1 MKALVVVV
9 IFSCLVAGAARAEES
24 TEWQVE
30 WTTEPAYNLSLVEPF
45 TVPGYLLPDLNISDI
60 ISTVGMMYQAEDLVH
75 AIGSL
80 CVEIGPKLSW
90 LSDGAMQ
97 ELCDPVLEA
106 LRNGSYAEAYSI
118 CQNSWS
124 FLETLI
130 GGEEGGLEGE
140 GEIDHG
146 PIRRKRWGLSVPSI
160 ELPPLPSSPIQA
172 VLNITVPF
180 SPLEDLDFN
189 WTNPLFDDTANMVEN
204 IGLIPD
210 LNRNW
215 SFPIF
220 DGTGIEVDFPYPEFS
235 DKYGICSSLAGLIS
249 YNQPSSPSHGS
260 IFGVV
265 LNVIVAEQVRSIPG
279 KCLSFFDGEEGSGD
293 IDDDPSFKHE
303 PGAMIW
309 AFATLGGFDD
319 IEQICNV
326 SSWALLMRDEG
337 KFELFNE
344 LVNQITTSI
353 YSVISSRSRCIE
365 FADSLHANIGLAPGN
380 YSHFTSSEA
389 LCDEILDSLYWRGNM
404 SEIDFYN
411 YDSMDEKDAFIYL
424 LSIVEILSHKSD
436 MASLE
441 FLCRMSPY
449 ADEMFCTSL
458 AYNDYRDVSREDIIE
473 HCLRY
478 VAFDGFEFDFLALLN
493 AIGAEFEFDFY
504 DFDQTCSHLTDIV
517 FNSVIRQQFTIDNM
531 IQKGMKA
538 IGRVLS
544 PIFCDLHSFRNGSL
558 DSLEAPCGTP
568 GRGCFNWT
576 RPGEDYFFDRLDEGF
591 IVGTIFS
598 YLGGYRDGDHICHQ
612 MAFALDDETVLD
624 MVAGKLRD
632 SVYRLFDDVPF
643 CSDTIGLIEKLIGVD
658 EHAAQMIGFNSTD
671 AFCGEISKIYHQGG
685 NYNFSFVPLLD
696 LFTNHSHGLEHFVTS
711 ESIMHVTTEMM
722 KFAAMIMHSDNIGD
736 AISKSC
742 YMWQDSGPGITMPLF
757 EVDDLCQVV
766 LALNPAELQDVCI
779 HDIIP
784 WIEDLF
790 DHHHDDEE
798 RGEENEIDFDFTGI
812 LETVGEEF
820 GFDFHDSHQ
829 SCSHLTGIL
838 FDDTVSQNF
847 PIDSVVVRGIR
858 AVGKIVSPIFC
869 DFESFYD
876 LPASHLEAPCAT
888 PGQNCFDWSSRGED
902 FFYEREDIGFVIGT
916 IFSYIGGYRDGDHL
930 CHQMAF
936 ALEDDAQLDMVANKM
951 KDSIFRFFNDPSF
964 CPVTMDL
971 INRLIGFDEDAASL
985 LGFENADAFCGK
997 VNQIYNEDG
1006 DYNVSLEPL
1015 YVLFANVE
1023 EEGEFD
1029 PAAIINATTEM
1040 IKFAAM
1046 IMRSDHIGD
1055 AISKTCYVW
1064 QESAAMLNISE
1075 VDDLCKTV
1083 LAFNSAEL
1091 QDVCIHELFP
1101 WIEDV
1106 FDHHEDDEMREEENE
1121 IDFDFTGILETV
1133 GEEFGFDFHDS
1144 HQSCSHLTGI
1154 LFDDTVSQNFPI
1166 DSVVVRGIRAVGKI
1180 VSPIFCDF
1188 ESFHDHPDTVLEAPC
1203 ATPGQNCFDWSSRG
1217 EDFFYE
1223 REDIGF
1229 VIGTIFSYIG
1239 GYRDG
1244 DHLCHQMAFALDDD
1258 EQLDMVA
1265 NKMKDSI
1272 FRFFNDPS
1280 FCPATM
1286 DIINK
1291 LIGFD
1296 EDAAS
1301 LLGFENADAF
1311 CGKVNQI
1318 YNEDGDYNVSL
1329 EPLYV
1334 LFADVEEEGN
1344 FDPAAIMNATT
1355 EMIKFAAM
1363 IMRSDHIGD
1372 AISKTCYVWQ
1382 ESAAM
1387 LNISEVD
1394 DLCQTVLAFNSAELQ
1409 DVCIHELFPWIED
1422 VFDHHDDDEMREEEN
1437 EIDFDFT
1444 GILETVGEEF
1454 GFDLHD
1460 SHQSCSHLT
1469 GILFDDTVS
1478 QNFPIDSVV
1487 VRGIR
1492 AVGKIVSP
1500 IFCDFESFHDHPDT
1514 VLEAPC
1520 ATPGQNCFDWSSRGE
1535 DFFYE
1540 REDIGFVIGTIFSYI
1555 GGYRDGDHLCHQMA
1569 FALEDDAQLDMVAN
1583 KMKDSIFRFFN
1594 DPSFCPVTMDII
1606 NRLIGFDEDAASLLG
1621 FENADA
1627 FCGKVNQIYNEDG
1640 DYNVSFEPLYV
1651 LFANVEEEGEFD
1663 PAAIINATT
1672 EMIKFAA
1679 MIMRSDHIGDAI
1691 SKTCYVWQESA
1702 AMLNISEIDDL
1713 CQLVLEDNSDAV
1725 YQVCMGELF
1734 PLIES
1739 ILEDEMYDFNDN
1751 HTNTVVDLSNIE
1763 ICLDNG
1769 EVTFEALE
1777 NLDILAY
1784 LLQTT
1789 HKLYN
1794 LTVFDESN
1802 ICRAVTSVVESR
1814 NDIPTLISEFAVE
1827 MMSLFMPLGAEI
1839 CSCWDQVFDDLFSD
1853 SDDSEFGVNQFNEIV
1868 RIAVNSI
1875 GLDSRHELCDHLIHL
1890 KPDNMSDYAQTVIEE
1905 ILGFTADPEKCA
1917 CTANRVI
1924 DFILPL
1930 VNVSMEEINNYLY
1943 QYLGYHSVDHVCS
1956 FVAQSFSG
1964 VIVDPSSINCNSQ
1977 QEPTTK
1983 ATTTTQS
1990 SLDNN
1995 GNSTQS
2001 SIDNTGNSTQSPIDN
2016 TGDSNETSTDDETC
2030 LFITDCAGVCN
2041 GNASLDCAR
2050 ECGGS
2055 AALDCAFKCG
2065 GSATT
2070 NECGWCVGGATER
2083 PSTLGFD
2090 QCGSCIGEGTAVIDC
2105 NGDCDGTAYRDACQV
2120 CVGGNTSVAE
2130 DVSDRFLDCLGIC
2143 NGSFVTN
2150 DCDEC
2155 VLPFSDGT
2163 IFSTADC
2170 NGDCN
2175 GFADINE
2182 CSYCVGGNTGN
2193 SVDTGLSACGVCNT
2207 TIEPDFCLG
2216 CDGVADSGLVTDA
2229 CDVCDGDGS
2238 TCFTVDNI
2246 APSIIP
2252 ANTDYQV
2259 KLRGAG
2265 FQDATTK
2272 QCKFLDSSG
2281 EQVSVVDIS
2290 DEVDDEFN
2298 CTANLPQGTYSVY
2311 LSTESTELSEAF
2323 VTLYVYSEV
2332 IINSLSQSE
2341 FDIDDSVIS
2350 ISVNMVST
2358 SGAFTA
2364 YKDLTTPKAIVFTET
2379 ERLYYE
2385 GTFGGDNDELLE
2397 FTGPML
2403 TTSAQV
2409 VVYPSFNGIDYLVTP
2424 DDAGFTITYY
2434 APAPVAQSLKFSP
2447 TGHLLELEFDVA
2459 INEDSVTSCDAVFM
2473 NITSLGGAA
2482 AQCFAFPYL
2491 KTIYILPFS
2500 SASVNLIGPD
2510 DELVL
2515 RADVLKKRDEE
2526 YARYASGTLTAS
2538 SPDEAVTVYAAL
2550 TGTEAISS
2558 CGNVRLSALQSFGNA
2573 GRFFTY
2579 QWSVTSGG
2587 SIPSGLTD
2595 DLTAAAESA
2604 YVTLDG
2610 SYLDADVPYTFSMT
2624 AENFLGGSD
2633 TKTLEVTR
2641 SALNKPD
2648 VVIYPER
2655 VDPNSALISQA
2666 FYLRAAVRFYEAC
2679 GGAEQ
2684 MEYAWSVDD
2693 DSIALNLQTINK
2705 PLLYVAAGSL
2715 PGDSQVTFTLEVNR
2729 ESDPSTVTT
2738 QTVTIT
2744 TVYTDL
2750 DALIDGGSE
2759 RTIGVDSESF
2769 TLDGSSSF
2777 DPDSENEEMT
2787 YLWTCQ
2793 KSNTETGSYEPCVSS
2808 ETREVF
2814 PAEADSKTSTLTLAS
2829 NNLYSDSTYLFTL
2842 EINKLSRTAS
2852 TSVTILSKSGNPPT
2866 ISLDESLPEKIK
2878 SSSSH
2883 TLRVLISHTS
2893 DITIDW
2899 ATVDI
2904 DLGYG
2909 YVDFSQLN
2917 SQSFLIQGDTS
2928 PFITY
2933 AFVTIPTGTLEED
2946 VAYSFSVTV
2955 TDTEGQVSASKLTT
2969 NTYGGVSS
2977 CTFSLGDGST
2987 SYQELDEITLLT
2999 QNCVTDEEA
3008 YPLSYQVFREKVE
3021 SSVTRY
3027 NAMTGAL
3034 AEASSTILG
3043 LPSFSDNQNTF
3054 VVKVC
3059 NDFGSCSSYSLTLD
3073 VTPIASFSQEQFDE
3087 SITNLVEPQKLS
3099 GNFLDALVNFNTITS
3114 VGVDSTS
3121 RKRRAVS
3128 ETSSTAT
3135 EQLDLLQNA
3144 ISSTVLDTATA
3155 QTLLDQSDGVVI
3167 ADLTLSDMDIYLD
3180 ILIELVAVFSDEGLP
3195 ESSAEIVLTKTSEIA
3210 AELDPQYNSDML
3222 AKITTLRNTLIQ
3234 GQLSQIPL
3242 GGDPTETRS
3251 GSVTTRAFYAI
3262 PSDTLSTAS
3271 SNTSFNVKFGSEI
3284 ESLYGA
3290 SWSCASGSTCSG
3302 VQIMFTQY
3310 DDEVDYYST
3319 TDEDKAN
3326 RASSILEID
3335 LLDPSDNS
3343 ELSITGL
3350 SSPISINMTASRLQS
3365 DKVYD
3370 CYWWD
3375 TSSSSWSQDGLTT
3388 VYHSSVLSECQTT
3401 HLSAFTLIA
3410 VDSPTT
3416 IMMAT
3421 TIVDDAS
3428 TSTDA
3433 VASTATT
3440 EISESGSSGLSSTVI
3455 IVIAVVISVVL
3466 ILIIII
3472 AIVVVMSKKSSKV
3485 GNADIENSNGNG
3497 ARNGTSTADGLA
3509 PVESANQAF
3518 NAPPTAPAHPTH
3530 TVQVV
3535 AAPASAPA
3543 SQEPIMDVADLPGS
3557 PSPPPDGPHI
3567 DTIIKDVQNDS
3578 RAQTPMDRA
3587 MTPVE

>member
-30 WTTEPAYNLSLVEPF
+30 WTTEPAYNLSIIEPF

-80 CVEIGPKLSW
+80 CVEMGPKLSW
-90 LSDGAMQ
+90 LTGGAMR

-118 CQNSWS
+118 CQSSWS

-180 SPLEDLDFN
+180 SPIENLDFN
-189 WTNPLFDDTANMVEN
+189 WTNSLFDDTANMVEN

-260 IFGVV
+260 IFGLV

-303 PGAMIW
+303 PDTMIW

-380 YSHFTSSEA
+380 YSHVTSSEA
-389 LCDEILDSLYWRGNM
+389 LCDEIMNFPDWRGNM
-404 SEIDFYN
+404 SGIDFYN

-493 AIGAEFEFDFY
+493 AIGAEFDFDFY

-711 ESIMHVTTEMM
+711 ESIMHVTNEMM

-1075 VDDLCKTV
+1075 
-1083 LAFNSAEL
+1083 
-1091 QDVCIHELFP
+1091 
-1101 WIEDV
+1101 
-1106 FDHHEDDEMREEENE
+1106 
-1121 IDFDFTGILETV
+1121 
-1133 GEEFGFDFHDS
+1133 
-1144 HQSCSHLTGI
+1144 
-1154 LFDDTVSQNFPI
+1154 
-1166 DSVVVRGIRAVGKI
+1166 
-1180 VSPIFCDF
+1180 
-1188 ESFHDHPDTVLEAPC
+1188 
-1203 ATPGQNCFDWSSRG
+1203 
-1217 EDFFYE
+1217 
-1223 REDIGF
+1223 
-1229 VIGTIFSYIG
+1229 
-1239 GYRDG
+1239 
-1244 DHLCHQMAFALDDD
+1244 
-1258 EQLDMVA
+1258 
-1265 NKMKDSI
+1265 
-1272 FRFFNDPS
+1272 
-1280 FCPATM
+1280 
-1286 DIINK
+1286 
-1291 LIGFD
+1291 
-1296 EDAAS
+1296 
-1301 LLGFENADAF
+1301 
-1311 CGKVNQI
+1311 
-1318 YNEDGDYNVSL
+1318 
-1329 EPLYV
+1329 
-1334 LFADVEEEGN
+1334 
-1344 FDPAAIMNATT
+1344 
-1355 EMIKFAAM
+1355 
-1363 IMRSDHIGD
+1363 
-1372 AISKTCYVWQ
+1372 
-1382 ESAAM
+1382 
-1387 LNISEVD
+1387 
-1394 DLCQTVLAFNSAELQ
+1394 
-1409 DVCIHELFPWIED
+1409 
-1422 VFDHHDDDEMREEEN
+1422 
-1437 EIDFDFT
+1437 
-1444 GILETVGEEF
+1444 
-1454 GFDLHD
+1454 
-1460 SHQSCSHLT
+1460 
-1469 GILFDDTVS
+1469 
-1478 QNFPIDSVV
+1478 
-1487 VRGIR
+1487 
-1492 AVGKIVSP
+1492 
-1500 IFCDFESFHDHPDT
+1500 
-1514 VLEAPC
+1514 
-1520 ATPGQNCFDWSSRGE
+1520 
-1535 DFFYE
+1535 
-1540 REDIGFVIGTIFSYI
+1540 
-1555 GGYRDGDHLCHQMA
+1555 
-1569 FALEDDAQLDMVAN
+1569 
-1583 KMKDSIFRFFN
+1583 
-1594 DPSFCPVTMDII
+1594 
-1606 NRLIGFDEDAASLLG
+1606 
-1621 FENADA
+1621 
-1627 FCGKVNQIYNEDG
+1627 
-1640 DYNVSFEPLYV
+1640 
-1651 LFANVEEEGEFD
+1651 
-1663 PAAIINATT
+1663 
-1672 EMIKFAA
+1672 
-1679 MIMRSDHIGDAI
+1679 
-1691 SKTCYVWQESA
+1691 
-1702 AMLNISEIDDL
+1702 IDDL

-1977 QEPTTK
+1977 Q
-1983 ATTTTQS
+1983 A
-1990 SLDNN
+1990 
-1995 GNSTQS
+1995 
-2001 SIDNTGNSTQSPIDN
+2001 
-2016 TGDSNETSTDDETC
+2016 C

-2473 NITSLGGAA
+2473 NTTSLGGAA

-3180 ILIELVAVFSDEGLP
+3180 ILIELVAVFSNEGLP

>member
-30 WTTEPAYNLSLVEPF
+30 WTTEPAYNLSIIEPF

-80 CVEIGPKLSW
+80 CVEMGPKLSW
-90 LSDGAMQ
+90 LTGGAMR

-118 CQNSWS
+118 CQSSWS

-180 SPLEDLDFN
+180 SPIENLDFN
-189 WTNPLFDDTANMVEN
+189 WTNSLFDDTANMVEN

-260 IFGVV
+260 IFGLV

-303 PGAMIW
+303 PDTMIW

-380 YSHFTSSEA
+380 YSHVTSSEA
-389 LCDEILDSLYWRGNM
+389 LCDEIMNFPDWRGNM
-404 SEIDFYN
+404 SGIDFYN

-493 AIGAEFEFDFY
+493 AIGAEFDFDFY

-711 ESIMHVTTEMM
+711 ESIMHVTNEMM

-1106 FDHHEDDEMREEENE
+1106 FDHHDDDEMREEENE

-1203 ATPGQNCFDWSSRG
+1203 ATPGHNCFDWSSRG

-1244 DHLCHQMAFALDDD
+1244 DHLCHQM
-1258 EQLDMVA
+1258 V
-1265 NKMKDSI
+1265 
-1272 FRFFNDPS
+1272 
-1280 FCPATM
+1280 
-1286 DIINK
+1286 
-1291 LIGFD
+1291 
-1296 EDAAS
+1296 
-1301 LLGFENADAF
+1301 
-1311 CGKVNQI
+1311 
-1318 YNEDGDYNVSL
+1318 
-1329 EPLYV
+1329 
-1334 LFADVEEEGN
+1334 
-1344 FDPAAIMNATT
+1344 
-1355 EMIKFAAM
+1355 
-1363 IMRSDHIGD
+1363 
-1372 AISKTCYVWQ
+1372 
-1382 ESAAM
+1382 
-1387 LNISEVD
+1387 
-1394 DLCQTVLAFNSAELQ
+1394 
-1409 DVCIHELFPWIED
+1409 
-1422 VFDHHDDDEMREEEN
+1422 
-1437 EIDFDFT
+1437 
-1444 GILETVGEEF
+1444 
-1454 GFDLHD
+1454 
-1460 SHQSCSHLT
+1460 
-1469 GILFDDTVS
+1469 
-1478 QNFPIDSVV
+1478 
-1487 VRGIR
+1487 
-1492 AVGKIVSP
+1492 
-1500 IFCDFESFHDHPDT
+1500 
-1514 VLEAPC
+1514 
-1520 ATPGQNCFDWSSRGE
+1520 
-1535 DFFYE
+1535 
-1540 REDIGFVIGTIFSYI
+1540 
-1555 GGYRDGDHLCHQMA
+1555 

-1583 KMKDSIFRFFN
+1583 KMKGSIFRFFN

-2473 NITSLGGAA
+2473 NTTSLGGAA

-3180 ILIELVAVFSDEGLP
+3180 ILIELVAVFSNEGLP